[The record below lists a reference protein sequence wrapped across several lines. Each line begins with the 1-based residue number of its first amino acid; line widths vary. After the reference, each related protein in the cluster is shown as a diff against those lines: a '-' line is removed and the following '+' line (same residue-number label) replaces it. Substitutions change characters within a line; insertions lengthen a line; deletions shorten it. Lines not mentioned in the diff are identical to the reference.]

1 MSISKNFHSVLS
13 TLGFDEYGRRT
24 PIDVWDDIIAEAAAF
39 AVAEEQEAS
48 WQNGGS
54 DNSIT
59 FSFIDG
65 SKLIV
70 NNPRQNSFG
79 GSWYA
84 R

>member
-13 TLGFDEYGRRT
+13 TLGFDDHIRRT

-48 WQNGGS
+48 WHGGS

-59 FSFIDG
+59 FYFIDG